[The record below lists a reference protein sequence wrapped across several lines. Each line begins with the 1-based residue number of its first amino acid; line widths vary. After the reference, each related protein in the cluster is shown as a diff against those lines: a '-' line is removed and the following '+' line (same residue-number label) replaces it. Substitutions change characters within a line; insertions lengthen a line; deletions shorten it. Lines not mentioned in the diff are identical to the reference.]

1 MARDGERGR
10 GDWKARSGSHN
21 SGPYAE
27 ASGGV
32 GSDPTEA
39 GPVDIAAVRR
49 DDELIDAIAGDGAV
63 QTGSADEYQLAA
75 LLANWR
81 AEIVN
86 EPMPAGPDLD
96 SIVAAVNQEIGA
108 REARIGAQGS
118 RRLRLVRPL
127 MGAAAAVALIIGGAT
142 AFSYSAEPGDPLWRV
157 KEVVFSEQ
165 AQTTV
170 VNRADSDMQR
180 AQTLIEQGKPEEAKA
195 LLVRAES
202 NVSQVSAGGK
212 KDELTDQWQRLVAQL
227 SDKAPEIAASL
238 LPSTTTSPVKPT
250 GPTTEPGGGGVT
262 TAPTKPDGSVTT
274 TPDPRIL
281 STDPN
286 TGGTTEP
293 TNPGTKPTVPTTEP
307 SVPSTEPNVPPV
319 TTTPATQPTS
329 VVIPTGTPT
338 DGGSTGGGGL
348 PEQPVTQSP
357 PDRVTGAPVVPS
369 QQLPPTVPLQTPGPG
384 TVR

>member
-27 ASGGV
+27 ASGG
-32 GSDPTEA
+32 DT

-108 REARIGAQGS
+108 RQARIGAQGS

-127 MGAAAAVALIIGGAT
+127 MGAAAAVALIIGGMT

-180 AQTLIEQGKPEEAKA
+180 AQTLIDQGKPEEAKA
-195 LLVRAES
+195 LLVRAET
-202 NVSQVSAGGK
+202 NVNQVNDAEK
-212 KDELTDQWQRLVAQL
+212 KDELNEQWQRVLAQL
-227 SDKAPEIAASL
+227 NEKAPSIAASL
-238 LPSTTTSPVKPT
+238 LPSTTSPVKPT
-250 GPTTEPGGGGVT
+250 DTTTEPGAGGDT
-262 TAPTKPDGSVTT
+262 TAPTKPDISVSP

-281 STDPN
+281 GTDP
-286 TGGTTEP
+286 TDGSTTAP
-293 TNPGTKPTVPTTEP
+293 TNPGPKPTVPTTEP
-307 SVPSTEPNVPPV
+307 PEPSIEPEVP
-319 TTTPATQPTS
+319 TTTVPAGQPPTS
-329 VVIPTGTPT
+329 VVVPTGTS
-338 DGGSTGGGGL
+338 DGGTIGGGQ
-348 PEQPVTQSP
+348 PEPQTQ
-357 PDRVTGAPVVPS
+357 A
-369 QQLPPTVPLQTPGPG
+369 PPTVPQQTLVPTVPLTQVPAPGG
-384 TVR
+384 TIR